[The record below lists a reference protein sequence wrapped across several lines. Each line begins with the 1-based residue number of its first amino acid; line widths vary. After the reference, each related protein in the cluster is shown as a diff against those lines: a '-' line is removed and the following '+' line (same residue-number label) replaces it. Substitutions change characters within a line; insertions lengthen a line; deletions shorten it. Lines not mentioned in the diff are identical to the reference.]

1 MSVPLRRSK
10 PRVVLMSVPLR
21 RSEPHVVLMSVPLRR
36 SEPHVVLMS
45 VPLRRS
51 KPRVVLMSVPLRRSE
66 PRVVLI
72 SVGIQGFDAVALPRP
87 GPTHNRYSRSG
98 IPFSF
103 VPIKLYMTIME
114 LPSLIRSL
122 TLIDDRRNN
131 KNKRYPLPLL
141 LLIAFCASISKHDS
155 WYTMQDYA
163 QAHEASIRELYKQ
176 LFGEE
181 LEHVTPSHDT
191 LESCLASH
199 SPQGL
204 QGGLS
209 KLDCGSPT
217 VG

>member
-1 MSVPLRRSK
+1 
-10 PRVVLMSVPLR
+10 
-21 RSEPHVVLMSVPLRR
+21 
-36 SEPHVVLMS
+36 
-45 VPLRRS
+45 
-51 KPRVVLMSVPLRRSE
+51 
-66 PRVVLI
+66 
-72 SVGIQGFDAVALPRP
+72 
-87 GPTHNRYSRSG
+87 
-98 IPFSF
+98 
-103 VPIKLYMTIME
+103 MTIME

-131 KNKRYPLPLL
+131 KNKRYPLLLL

-163 QAHEASIRELYKQ
+163 LAHEASIRELYKQ

-181 LEHVTPSHDT
+181 LEHVTPSHDP
-191 LESCLASH
+191 LKIVPSKSN

>member
-1 MSVPLRRSK
+1 MAIATASKAMQLMRCIIERESK
-10 PRVVLMSVPLR
+10 PILKKV
-21 RSEPHVVLMSVPLRR
+21 
-36 SEPHVVLMS
+36 
-45 VPLRRS
+45 
-51 KPRVVLMSVPLRRSE
+51 
-66 PRVVLI
+66 
-72 SVGIQGFDAVALPRP
+72 
-87 GPTHNRYSRSG
+87 
-98 IPFSF
+98 
-103 VPIKLYMTIME
+103 
-114 LPSLIRSL
+114 
-122 TLIDDRRNN
+122 DRRNN

-163 QAHEASIRELYKQ
+163 LAHEASIRELYKQ
-176 LFGEE
+176 LLGEE

-191 LESCLASH
+191 LKIVPSKSH